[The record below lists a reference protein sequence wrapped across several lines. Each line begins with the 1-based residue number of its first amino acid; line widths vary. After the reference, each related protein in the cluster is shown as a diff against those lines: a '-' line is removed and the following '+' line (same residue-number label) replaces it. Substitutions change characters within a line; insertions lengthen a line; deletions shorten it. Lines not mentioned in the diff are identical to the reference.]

1 MAYKRSANAEF
12 NIALRKHLREME
24 KRKPAEPAVSVSRLA
39 DAISEARSTIGAPGA
54 LKRSAILDK
63 YLAYNPSVAYGKQ
76 DSEYDNSLMEPALP
90 KRSKLAEFTCGLT
103 AWALVAVA
111 VVSVVKWVI
120 LPLIG
125 AL

>member
-54 LKRSAILDK
+54 LKRSALPTANQK
-63 YLAYNPSVAYGKQ
+63 FH
-76 DSEYDNSLMEPALP
+76 PASTP
-90 KRSKLAEFTCGLT
+90 
-103 AWALVAVA
+103 
-111 VVSVVKWVI
+111 
-120 LPLIG
+120 
-125 AL
+125 

>member
-1 MAYKRSANAEF
+1 MSRYVRDDKEF
-12 NIALRKHLREME
+12 RA
-24 KRKPAEPAVSVSRLA
+24 SVIRLA
-39 DAISEARSTIGAPGA
+39 DAISEARSAMGAPGA

-90 KRSKLAEFTCGLT
+90 RRSKLAEFICGLT